1 MFFVKRVLRLTS
13 FGKTFDFCG
22 TNNTSSNVHD
32 EMNDIL
38 NCIISNPDLNNMLK
52 SPIVNLSD
60 KSNVLGKVFVN
71 TGKEVKA
78 LFKTLIL
85 NKRVDLLDEIASQ
98 YGQLYYKLNDKEQ
111 ATVITAAAMTEALEK
126 KIMNKL
132 KTLSPF
138 SKAIIANNKVTTQHT
153 PYKTVLYGVRC

>member
-1 MFFVKRVLRLTS
+1 MSDRRAAIRYAKAILSVAQ
-13 FGKTFDFCG
+13 D
-22 TNNTSSNVHD
+22 NNTSSNVHD

-111 ATVITAAAMTEALEK
+111 ATVITAVAMTEALEK

-132 KTLSPF
+132 IIVCLLSH
-138 SKAIIANNKVTTQHT
+138 IIYSFIKKPWKSMTSN
-153 PYKTVLYGVRC
+153 